1 MWWGWVVPFAE
12 TGNGGGRGTSSKQKW
27 VPLWTCLMAI
37 PIRCLTQQ
45 LKSPQTWVQ
54 IPACPCPGCV
64 ILGQLLSE
72 LPFVHC
78 KMVIIVISPLKD
90 CELNEKIVSAHSTVY
105 PYAWCIVST
114 QKVVNHYNQYEF
126 EWNEQLQAFFWF
138 ISHVSNLYFS
148 SSAPVGNIDFY
159 SFCLL
164 FLRSEDL
171 PAAQLFDGTLFTKGK
186 FWDGNSVL
194 SPHLTSRWRPSSM
207 HLLVVLILWSQ
218 ETGSAN
224 TKPNP

>member
-27 VPLWTCLMAI
+27 VALWTCLMAI
-37 PIRCLTQQ
+37 PMRCLTQQ

-114 QKVVNHYNQYEF
+114 QKVVNHYNHMNL
-126 EWNEQLQAFFWF
+126 NEM
-138 ISHVSNLYFS
+138 SNFKLSFGLLVMS
-148 SSAPVGNIDFY
+148 LTCISAPLLQLETLTSIHFA
-159 SFCLL
+159 FCSWDQRISLL
-164 FLRSEDL
+164 LSSDR
-171 PAAQLFDGTLFTKGK
+171 TLFTKGK

-194 SPHLTSRWRPSSM
+194 TPHLTSRWRPSSM
-207 HLLVVLILWSQ
+207 HLLVVLIL
-218 ETGSAN
+218 
-224 TKPNP
+224 